1 MSSFILT
8 IASPEG
14 NIFDGEINKVIL
26 RGALGDLAILARHEP
41 FMTTIKPGEIK
52 IELPDGSK
60 KTATCDGGILTVD
73 AEGKATIISGSLTMK
88 E

>member
-1 MSSFILT
+1 MSNFILT

-14 NIFDGEINKVIL
+14 NIFDEEITQVSL

-41 FMTTIKPGEIK
+41 FMTTIRPGEIK
-52 IELPDGSK
+52 IELPDGSEK
-60 KTATCDGGILTVD
+60 KATCDGGILTVD
-73 AEGKATIISGSLTMK
+73 AEGRATIISGSLSMQ